1 MRDYLGMAKLN
12 SPKIVPAR
20 RSRKFDFHANI
31 GLDGNPE
38 SDLFSDMASFKKPDP
53 ELLPIGRPRCPDC
66 SIRMLTVDI
75 VAGPEGFEHRTFEC
89 SRCGHS
95 EKKVLTCDPLK
106 SNAIGWLA
114 SELKPP
120 A

>member
-1 MRDYLGMAKLN
+1 L
-12 SPKIVPAR
+12 S
-20 RSRKFDFHANI
+20 FHANI

-66 SIRMLTVDI
+66 SMRMLTVDI